1 MYEISSIIDF
11 RGKLEQN
18 THMNAM
24 EEMRLLMAKDIT
36 LNGRIKKAEQEH
48 NFDV

>member
-1 MYEISSIIDF
+1 MYEISPIIDF
-11 RGKLEQN
+11 RGKLEHH
-18 THMNAM
+18 TYMNAM
-24 EEMRLLMAKDIT
+24 EEMKQQMARDIT